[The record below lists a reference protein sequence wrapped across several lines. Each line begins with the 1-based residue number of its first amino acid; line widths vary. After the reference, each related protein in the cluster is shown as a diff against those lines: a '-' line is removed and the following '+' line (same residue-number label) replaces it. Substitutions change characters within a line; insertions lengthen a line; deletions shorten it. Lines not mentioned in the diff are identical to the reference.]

1 MKSLKLSTDAMIYFP
16 NILDKFKKKK
26 SSGGVFVTWF
36 LVWYFGSSILY
47 YYYLACI
54 PIIWAL
60 VNNNKRSLNNF
71 IYINR
76 SSKSLYKSSLSI

>member
-36 LVWYFGSSILY
+36 LVWYFGSSILLLLSLHSY
-47 YYYLACI
+47 YMGFG
-54 PIIWAL
+54 
-60 VNNNKRSLNNF
+60 K
-71 IYINR
+71 
-76 SSKSLYKSSLSI
+76 